1 MVVIGDTKDG
11 TGRTGVRQHGG
22 EGTVTIRP
30 KWLITGKVL
39 VYRFGSA
46 PGGGAVTP
54 EGTTAMTKLSYSVQ
68 EAAQVIG
75 CSAGTV
81 HALIDAED
89 LPYFTMSEKPRA
101 KRYVRH
107 VDLEA
112 YINFRANRAA

>member
-1 MVVIGDTKDG
+1 MVVIGDTKEG
-11 TGRTGVRQHGG
+11 TGRTGVRQHWG
-22 EGTVTIRP
+22 EGIVTIRL
-30 KWLITGKVL
+30 KRLGMWHVL
-39 VYRFGSA
+39 VYGFGSA

-68 EAAQVIG
+68 EAAEALG
-75 CSAGTV
+75 CSAGTI

-89 LPYFTMSEKPRA
+89 LPYFTMSKKPRA

-112 YINFRANRAA
+112 YINFRANLAA